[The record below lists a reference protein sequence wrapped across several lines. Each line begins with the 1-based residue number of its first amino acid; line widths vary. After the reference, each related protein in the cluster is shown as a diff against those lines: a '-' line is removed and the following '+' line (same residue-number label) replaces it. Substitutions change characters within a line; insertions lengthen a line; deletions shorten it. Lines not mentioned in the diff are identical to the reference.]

1 MEYSMEEKYR
11 LIKAHLK
18 EGTSSASL
26 LDAPSA
32 ATKTELPKFLGQL
45 MSAC

>member
-18 EGTSSASL
+18 EVTSSASL
-26 LDAPSA
+26 LDAIPRQLKPSC
-32 ATKTELPKFLGQL
+32 PI
-45 MSAC
+45 SVDN